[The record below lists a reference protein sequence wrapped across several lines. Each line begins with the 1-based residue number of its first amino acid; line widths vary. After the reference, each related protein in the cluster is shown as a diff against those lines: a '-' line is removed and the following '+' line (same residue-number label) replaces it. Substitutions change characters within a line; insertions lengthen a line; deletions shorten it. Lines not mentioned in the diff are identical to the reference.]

1 VLVRSDLVL
10 LGYHSE
16 RHWLRAVADRLGHL
30 FPYVCGQA
38 AYNRQLRRA
47 APLMAGILHALAVAC
62 TSWCG
67 QWRLLDAT
75 PLPCSQ
81 SRERSSVPSWPATPA
96 TAMTPVINRFYW
108 GLRLYLAAP
117 DSMTATWWCLAN
129 QRRRASVAEALLDR
143 PARHGCCAPA
153 WSPWPTRGWLDT
165 SSKREGTG
173 VEAAALLQSSFCA
186 CNTKRASSPPRQR

>member
-1 VLVRSDLVL
+1 VLLRSDLVL

-16 RHWLRAVADRLGHL
+16 RHWLPAVADRLGHL

-47 APLMAGILHALAVAC
+47 APLTAGILHALAVAC
-62 TSWCG
+62 PSWCD
-67 QWRLLDAT
+67 QWRLLDTT

-81 SRERSSVPSWPATPA
+81 RPGEGQDSELAGYGHDASHHPLLL
-96 TAMTPVINRFYW
+96 

-143 PARHGCCAPA
+143 PARHGVLRPGMVTLADK
-153 WSPWPTRGWLDT
+153 GWLDT
-165 SSKREGTG
+165 SSKRGG
-173 VEAAALLQSSFCA
+173 AGMGAAALLQSSFCA
-186 CNTKRASSPPRQR
+186 CNTKRANNPPRLR

>member
-1 VLVRSDLVL
+1 VLLRSDLVL

-16 RHWLRAVADRLGHL
+16 RHWLPAVADRLGHL

-47 APLMAGILHALAVAC
+47 APLTAGILHALAVAC
-62 TSWCG
+62 PSWCD
-67 QWRLLDAT
+67 QWRLLDYT

-81 SRERSSVPSWPATPA
+81 RPGEVKIPSWPA
-96 TAMTPVINRFYW
+96 TAMTPVITRFYW

-117 DSMTATWWCLAN
+117 DSRTVTWWCLAN

-143 PARHGCCAPA
+143 PARHGVLRPGMVTLADK
-153 WSPWPTRGWLDT
+153 GWLDT
-165 SSKREGTG
+165 SSKRGG
-173 VEAAALLQSSFCA
+173 AGMGAAALLQSSFCA
-186 CNTKRASSPPRQR
+186 CNTKRANNPPRLR